1 MGLSVPED
9 ERGRPRDWEQV
20 WQQLSPSESPKD
32 KLNIVR
38 LIEEVGSSLFSANR
52 QDRVMVSYRDPRN
65 LSLALDYLV
74 AKAATYGPFQC
85 HEIHLA
91 GGEGA
96 DPTAKLMAEVKER
109 DDATIYAVFM
119 EGPWAP
125 RQLDALERL
134 RDRFTDVQMLWFVEH
149 AALLHYLPHWPQF
162 RQLLRFYVFEDD
174 FLAPLS
180 PQEIEA
186 DLAVLREVRGA
197 RDGSIRRF
205 RRILSYLKRR
215 EVPA

>member
-1 MGLSVPED
+1 
-9 ERGRPRDWEQV
+9 
-20 WQQLSPSESPKD
+20 
-32 KLNIVR
+32 
-38 LIEEVGSSLFSANR
+38 
-52 QDRVMVSYRDPRN
+52 MVSYRDPRN

-85 HEIHLA
+85 HEIQLA

-96 DPTAKLMAEVKER
+96 DPTAKLVAEVKER
-109 DDATIYAVFM
+109 DDATIYALFM
-119 EGPWAP
+119 EGSWTP

-134 RDRFTDVQMLWFVEH
+134 RDRFADVQMLWFVEH
-149 AALLHYLPHWPQF
+149 AALLHYLPYWPQF

-186 DLAVLREVRGA
+186 DLAVLREVGGA

-215 EVPA
+215 EVAA